1 MALLLLALASAELGS
16 VSVADGVPV
25 LLVRGETIVFF
36 IL

>member
-1 MALLLLALASAELGS
+1 MELLLLALASAELGS
-16 VSVADGVPV
+16 VSVTGGVLV